1 MALLTSIL
9 LAPTGRSATACHCV
23 HSIQNLFETFG
34 ALLCQF
40 EEVTYGSGSQAPG
53 FPRSSFFSCCW
64 RLEASALSWSTAS
77 GHLWFRYR
85 SFACIICLKCRHPK
99 FESHHPTRRQF
110 FPKGAAEVGSSV
122 PCPGDPQIAS
132 RCKVSSDPLAK
143 PPPISGEGGRENQT
157 GGDGLS

>member
-110 FPKGAAEVGSSV
+110 FPKELLRLGHPCLALVTLKLPRVARSLLTLWPNLHQFLVRVG
-122 PCPGDPQIAS
+122 GKI
-132 RCKVSSDPLAK
+132 K
-143 PPPISGEGGRENQT
+143 PAGMV
-157 GGDGLS
+157 